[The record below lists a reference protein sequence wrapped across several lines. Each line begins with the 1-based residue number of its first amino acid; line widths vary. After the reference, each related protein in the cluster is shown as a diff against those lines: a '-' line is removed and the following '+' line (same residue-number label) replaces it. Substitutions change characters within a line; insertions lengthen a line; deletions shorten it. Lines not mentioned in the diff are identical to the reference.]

1 MRIAPSKEF
10 GRRERQ
16 IMDVVYRLGRATV
29 GDVMGRLPNP
39 PTYSAVR
46 AMLRYLEGK
55 AHLRHTRD
63 AVRYV
68 YEPTL
73 PHAEAQRSAIQHLLR
88 TFFRGSRA
96 GAGAAPLPLP
106 GEELSEGGLARPRA
120 LVGHARRRGRGRGT
134 HARPRAEI
142 AARRARRA

>member
-55 AHLRHTRD
+55 GHLRHTRD
-63 AVRYV
+63 GVRYV

-96 GAGAAPLPLP
+96 RAPRGPPRAARQARPGRPRPCAPPASAAPPGAG
-106 GEELSEGGLARPRA
+106 
-120 LVGHARRRGRGRGT
+120 
-134 HARPRAEI
+134 
-142 AARRARRA
+142 RRA